1 MFGPGSIRSKA
12 AGAVV
17 ACAVMLLAGCGGSG
31 GSAAEAGAPVI
42 RGDGAE
48 APSTAS
54 VSASP
59 TASPSAS
66 STPGPLPAPTIV
78 AGDGEV
84 TVIVVAGIPGGPEST
99 RIILMTS
106 GKTTSAVGTCE
117 VPGVSGS
124 CVFSNLI
131 LGNTYTA
138 IAQARGPSVYSSTVS
153 AESAAVT
160 LTGEQVNF
168 YGWFDE
174 KNIAQ
179 GAIPRLVASKP
190 TALPRYTIAR
200 PGYTF
205 EGWANLRSPVY
216 PPPLA
221 FADGAIYP
229 FTESIELVGR
239 WIYTGYAV
247 TFDANG
253 GTRTMANQTSQKAST
268 LTSNAFERTGY
279 TFDGWA
285 TSSDGDKAYANGA
298 SYPFTANATL
308 YARWVPVTYSV
319 TFVPNG
325 GSGTQ
330 LSPLVST
337 AGSSVIAP
345 ASTAYTKA
353 GNSFSGWNTAANGT
367 GTTYAA
373 GSAFTPTSTM
383 TIYAQWQSDVTVTF
397 VPNGGSGTQ
406 LSPLV
411 STAGSSV
418 IAPASTAYTK
428 AGNSFSGWNT
438 SANGTGTTYAAGSAF
453 TPTSTMTIYAQWQS
467 YPTVTFAPNGGTGTM
482 AAQSAPSSTT
492 LTANAFTRLGYVF
505 AGWATSSNGSTAYAN
520 GASYPFA
527 ESETLYGR
535 WGCLPLTVEI
545 GVRRTDSTTATV
557 GFSASV
563 GNKSRSPWTSFTT
576 TSVSV
581 TYRGQADTTKGGQT
595 ATVRQSSYKG
605 NIAVGGLNGYT
616 TYTFTVTATNAAG
629 CSYTSVVSKVI

>member
-1 MFGPGSIRSKA
+1 MGLSPGEARPTMSARTGRFGVFGPGSIRSKA

-337 AGSSVIAP
+337 AGSSV
-345 ASTAYTKA
+345 
-353 GNSFSGWNTAANGT
+353 
-367 GTTYAA
+367 
-373 GSAFTPTSTM
+373 
-383 TIYAQWQSDVTVTF
+383 
-397 VPNGGSGTQ
+397 
-406 LSPLV
+406 L
-411 STAGSSV
+411 
-418 IAPASTAYTK
+418 APASTAYTK

-505 AGWATSSNGSTAYAN
+505 DGWATSSNGSTAYAN

-545 GVRRTDSTTATV
+545 GIRRTDSTTATV